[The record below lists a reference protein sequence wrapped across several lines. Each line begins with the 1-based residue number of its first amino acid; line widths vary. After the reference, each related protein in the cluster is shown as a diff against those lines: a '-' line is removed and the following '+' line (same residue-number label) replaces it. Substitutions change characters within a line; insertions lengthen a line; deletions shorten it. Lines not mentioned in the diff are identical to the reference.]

1 MLQTVWK
8 AARLMRFFFHRR
20 YDRIPSKRSCLLY
33 YRFRNQ
39 KIACLRN
46 VHSTTWWELTSVKSI
61 WISQNDGLL
70 LGRVPTFWRS
80 APPTWP
86 PGLYRRRVAWLG
98 NTVSVYWFPPQCRLL
113 ASQRAQKA
121 QGSVDQFH
129 RPKKKKKMQIELV
142 ISQLQVCEVL
152 TNVPKLKINTPWRNS
167 TTMRIITWLIWVFVP
182 AGLTHTPRSDK
193 SEVSFNPRD
202 VESYLPYTKALRD
215 FLAKYDDDK
224 QLDQMKF
231 EDCGGTP
238 THPLKKKK
246 KTQKSQASLWSI
258 RTLRSL

>member
-1 MLQTVWK
+1 
-8 AARLMRFFFHRR
+8 
-20 YDRIPSKRSCLLY
+20 
-33 YRFRNQ
+33 
-39 KIACLRN
+39 
-46 VHSTTWWELTSVKSI
+46 
-61 WISQNDGLL
+61 
-70 LGRVPTFWRS
+70 
-80 APPTWP
+80 
-86 PGLYRRRVAWLG
+86 
-98 NTVSVYWFPPQCRLL
+98 
-113 ASQRAQKA
+113 
-121 QGSVDQFH
+121 
-129 RPKKKKKMQIELV
+129 MQIELV

-152 TNVPKLKINTPWRNS
+152 TNVHKLKINTPWRNS

-246 KTQKSQASLWSI
+246 QTQKSQASLWSI
-258 RTLRSL
+258 RTPRSL